1 MAAPEVALKKLR
13 RVTLERGIK
22 VPSSEEPLRK
32 CVAIEPTNAGAM
44 NTGSMPAFRRH

>member
-1 MAAPEVALKKLR
+1 MAAREAALKKLR

-32 CVAIEPTNAGAM
+32 CVAIEPMNAGPM

>member
-1 MAAPEVALKKLR
+1 MAAREAAFNKLR
-13 RVTLERGIK
+13 RVTLERGNK

-32 CVAIEPTNAGAM
+32 CVAIKPMNAGPM

>member
-1 MAAPEVALKKLR
+1 MAAREAALKKLR

-32 CVAIEPTNAGAM
+32 CVAIEPR